1 MSDSLGP
8 HGLQP
13 ARLLCPWLFSRQEHW
28 SGLPS
33 SPQGDLPNPQI
44 EPRSPAV
51 QADSLLSEPP
61 GKPYFMH
68 RGLLFSISKAFFIEN
83 SRASCPGLSPPLRGT
98 AVQLPHQGHKLISDW
113 ELAWPLSV
121 WPASV
126 PCRGWAGRMLLL
138 LPLWREVGRLG
149 RAFLSSWWSSLSVIF
164 SPWGHTVWSKAQA
177 LCKALR
183 VSRITRAIWR
193 QTEAYRTLGRGPQLE
208 REMCFF
214 WGGHCP

>member
-1 MSDSLGP
+1 MHQLYIYPPFFRFPSHLGYHRALSKIPCDQQQVHCAVLSCSVMSDSLGP

-28 SGLPS
+28 SGLPC

-98 AVQLPHQGHKLISDW
+98 AVQLPHQGHKLISD
-113 ELAWPLSV
+113 
-121 WPASV
+121 
-126 PCRGWAGRMLLL
+126 
-138 LPLWREVGRLG
+138 
-149 RAFLSSWWSSLSVIF
+149 
-164 SPWGHTVWSKAQA
+164 
-177 LCKALR
+177 
-183 VSRITRAIWR
+183 
-193 QTEAYRTLGRGPQLE
+193 
-208 REMCFF
+208 
-214 WGGHCP
+214 